1 MVARY
6 KKSLE
11 QLTIMLHII
20 KTQKKLSIG
29 AIVDFQ
35 LLLLNKIKDAEK
47 AIIRTKGMIQKLRL
61 EKANDRPT
69 KERSKEIV
77 SIINKL
83 DKKNR
88 EL

>member
-11 QLTIMLHII
+11 QLTMMLHII

-35 LLLLNKIKDAEK
+35 LLLLKKIKEA
-47 AIIRTKGMIQKLRL
+47 
-61 EKANDRPT
+61 
-69 KERSKEIV
+69 V
-77 SIINKL
+77 
-83 DKKNR
+83 
-88 EL
+88 